1 MIEVIIVGE
10 GPTEEAFVRDVLA
23 PRLAAQNIFLTP
35 RLISTSPGFRGGALN
50 RDRVLRFLRN
60 TLRERGQTY
69 VTTFFDLYG
78 LARNFPGVEI
88 ASGIRDPIE
97 RAVTIETAFSEAVL
111 REAHCRADRFIAH
124 VQPYEFE
131 SLLFSDV
138 QRMVDLQPEWKAYLE
153 DLHQARTLAPSPEHI
168 NDGVHT
174 HPSARLTVLRPRYR
188 KLLHGPAA
196 AALIGLDRIRAE
208 CLHFAA
214 WLKRIELLSPQ

>member
-1 MIEVIIVGE
+1 MIEVIVVGE
-10 GPTEEAFVRDVLA
+10 GPTEEAFIRDVLA
-23 PRLAAQNIFLTP
+23 PRLAAQNVFLTP
-35 RLISTSPGFRGGALN
+35 RLISTSPGFRGGALS

-78 LARNFPGVEI
+78 LERNFPGVEI

-97 RAVTIETAFSEAVL
+97 RVVTIETAFSEAVL
-111 REAHCRADRFIAH
+111 REANCRADRFIAH

-138 QRMVDLQPEWKAYLE
+138 QRLVDLQPEWKAYLD
-153 DLHQARTLAPSPEHI
+153 DLLQARTLAHSPEHI

-174 HPSARLTVLRPRYR
+174 HPSARLTALRPRYR